1 MRVAALSRP
10 PIVRRRAILR
20 PAVNHD
26 LAPDRR
32 HCLRQKVDRPAFAS
46 FDGIT
51 GGMILDLSEDGGKQW
66 NVSGGWGFT
75 EN

>member
-1 MRVAALSRP
+1 
-10 PIVRRRAILR
+10 
-20 PAVNHD
+20 VNHD

-66 NVSGGWGFT
+66 NVSGGWRFY
-75 EN
+75 